1 MRYDIAMQTLWS
13 RAAQPKCTCRC
24 SSCLSFAASALSRRT
39 TTATGRRR
47 PKFGD
52 AFTVFYSSIL
62 ATAAIVDAK
71 RKDERRKEL
80 DVAITE
86 VKKELKD
93 LDQRERTRAEFVGGN
108 SHDTGDVLD
117 GETPRWRDIVKL
129 RPEDVD
135 DRWTMTNLASTIIP
149 PELHKQLSEA
159 QVEQILTS
167 DQLLELLGGG
177 WKVHPARKGVIRNG
191 HCPPEV
197 TIQSL
202 RELSPKKL
210 RTLEL
215 SVAKLVLRFIEHLSS
230 TRDQERPNGRSS
242 QDVSNRAEI
251 TRYELW
257 PKIAQMN
264 QYLQYLRDN
273 GSPTQKTP
281 PDWPARPA
289 YDRDSLC
296 PDDQK
301 RLNAAISSIFDEY
314 DRSKNHA
321 LMLENICSV
330 LLLAPSPPDVTTYN
344 LLLTHLTRLQQN
356 ELVRM
361 VLESF
366 DESSVRPNEITISAT
381 LKFYTLSNDRKGFRG
396 YVNKLRGR
404 NGGLVLARPDIK
416 ITAAAEGRLI
426 GRNGKVTQEP
436 PKNIHV
442 FGALINGT
450 LKFSGVKQGIKVY
463 YEMLREGW
471 EPNVLILTAI
481 LRRCNL
487 NRDWVGGFAVWQHI
501 KESSEYISDRAYIW
515 MLQLCRVCNRQE
527 IYDEIL
533 RELDSQGVSMEF
545 FPQFFTGKN
554 SILRTDIQDLRK
566 MMQKQRRK
574 AAKVIQ
580 AIEEAP
586 AMDLRQNAYEDGT
599 DEAVAVVGN
608 HTLAED
614 ATEVD
619 EQHTAGIALPKSSQK
634 AFPRIEGSKIRPA
647 ADRSREHGN
656 GNLWEWP
663 IGLLSL
669 YQPPGEEVA

>member
-1 MRYDIAMQTLWS
+1 M
-13 RAAQPKCTCRC
+13 
-24 SSCLSFAASALSRRT
+24 
-39 TTATGRRR
+39 
-47 PKFGD
+47 
-52 AFTVFYSSIL
+52 
-62 ATAAIVDAK
+62 DAK

-93 LDQRERTRAEFVGGN
+93 LDQRERTRAELVGGN

-117 GETPRWRDIVKL
+117 GEKPRWRDIVKL

-177 WKVHPARKGVIRNG
+177 WKVHPTRKGVIRNG

-197 TIQSL
+197 TIESL

-242 QDVSNRAEI
+242 QDVSNRAAI
-251 TRYELW
+251 TRHELW
-257 PKIAQMN
+257 PKIGQMN
-264 QYLQYLRDN
+264 QYLQYLRDY
-273 GSPTQKTP
+273 GPPTRKTP
-281 PDWPARPA
+281 PDWPARPV

-301 RLNAAISSIFDEY
+301 RLNAAISSIFEEH
-314 DRSKNHA
+314 DRSKSHA

-396 YVNKLRGR
+396 YVNRLRGR

-416 ITAAAEGRLI
+416 ITAAADGRLI

-436 PKNIHV
+436 PKNLHV

-487 NRDWVGGFAVWQHI
+487 NGDWVGGFAVWQHI
-501 KESSEYISDRAYIW
+501 KESSEYISDRAYLW
-515 MLQLCRVCNRQE
+515 MLELCRACNRQE

-533 RELDSQGVSMEF
+533 RELHSQGVSMEF
-545 FPQFFTGKN
+545 FPQFFTGK
-554 SILRTDIQDLRK
+554 SSSLRTDIQDLRK
-566 MMQKQRRK
+566 MMQKQRRQ
-574 AAKVIQ
+574 AAKAIQ

-586 AMDLRQNAYEDGT
+586 AMDLGQNAYEDGT
-599 DEAVAVVGN
+599 DEAVAVAGN

-614 ATEVD
+614 ATEID
-619 EQHTAGIALPKSSQK
+619 EQDTAGIAPPKSSQK
-634 AFPRIEGSKIRPA
+634 AFPRIDGSKIRPA